1 MRLILVLHCIV
12 LWEVFVIVSPIIIAR
27 LVVIVVYSLFS
38 LFATPARG
46 GHQRRSLTLLTGPK
60 YLLPVRQTTGN
71 RGQR

>member
-38 LFATPARG
+38 LFATLIVVCHRV
-46 GHQRRSLTLLTGPK
+46 GHGFDW
-60 YLLPVRQTTGN
+60 VG
-71 RGQR
+71 